1 MQTHLGKFLISFEAT
16 PKSHFITMHCIA
28 PMMMQTIFAYKL
40 KYRQILFYCLLQNLL
55 TASFQKFQKEN
66 EKFLAKL
73 VVLQQIKAGIVKEG
87 RFFNKK
93 ES

>member
-1 MQTHLGKFLISFEAT
+1 
-16 PKSHFITMHCIA
+16 MHCIA

-93 ES
+93 ESWSSKRRGVKINVCHELKKD